1 LNAVLRLGRRHRTS
15 RLDIA
20 WYPNDTGHPRL
31 GVVVP
36 RHGHSAVARNRLRRR
51 VRELVRRRILRQ
63 LEAVDL
69 VLRARA
75 PAYRADPE
83 QLAGDLAQWA
93 PSR

>member
-1 LNAVLRLGRRHRTS
+1 VLRFGRRHRTN

-36 RHGHSAVARNRLRRR
+36 RHGQAAVARNRLRRR
-51 VRELVRRRILRQ
+51 VREIARRRVLPQ
-63 LEAVDL
+63 LGPVDL

-75 PAYRADPE
+75 GAYRATFDALT
-83 QLAGDLAQWA
+83 QDLGEWLSSQ
-93 PSR
+93 